1 LAGAAL
7 LTFLL
12 WLAHHITG
20 AQQMASSLKPLA
32 QQVMVITGASSGI
45 GLATAQ
51 DAGQRGRAHLWLR
64 QRQGRQV
71 ERQVNTGRMDCH
83 GRRMRA

>member
-1 LAGAAL
+1 MAG
-7 LTFLL
+7 
-12 WLAHHITG
+12 
-20 AQQMASSLKPLA
+20 SLKPLA

-51 DAGQRGRAHLWLR
+51 DAGRCGGAHLWLW
-64 QRQGRQV
+64 QRQGRQI
-71 ERQVNTGRMDCH
+71 ERPVNTGRMDCH